1 MNKDTKRTNLIR
13 TTGVRTNVLKPRS
26 IGPARWV
33 VSAWFLVMIVGCSTV
48 KTEDLSPN
56 DLQKKIASGE
66 LIQKG
71 DRVTVNTDK
80 GRRYELELTQIS
92 DESISG
98 EETVRQNEEEIN
110 ENAEISHQPIETRP
124 VEIPIVEI
132 VSIEKRELTPVGAA
146 GAAAGAVGLMYL
158 VWVLLPVLLVGAM
171 AGL

>member
-1 MNKDTKRTNLIR
+1 MIKETKRTNLNR
-13 TTGVRTNVLKPRS
+13 TASVRANVLKPRS
-26 IGPARWV
+26 MGPARLI

-48 KTEDLSPN
+48 KTEDLPPN
-56 DLQKKIASGE
+56 DLQNQIASGE
-66 LIQKG
+66 LIQAG

-80 GRRYELELTQIS
+80 GGRHELEVTRIS
-92 DESISG
+92 DDSIWG
-98 EETVRQNEEEIN
+98 EETVRQNEEAIN
-110 ENAEISHQPIETRP
+110 ENAEISNQTIETRP

-146 GAAAGAVGLMYL
+146 GAAAGAVGLMYF